1 MGSFWFFSRVA
12 FYQDVERMT
21 AWGTW
26 QMTGSQVGMCV
37 PFFVGGMDG
46 KSQK

>member
-1 MGSFWFFSRVA
+1 MGSFWGFSRVA